1 MKTILNLSPNK
12 TYRFTLIIS
21 PESLKELNNSCAA
34 YPLLNLS
41 EYFKQLIN
49 H

>member
-21 PESLKELNNSCAA
+21 PESLKELNNPCSA
-34 YPLLNLS
+34 YHFI
-41 EYFKQLIN
+41 ELI
-49 H
+49 